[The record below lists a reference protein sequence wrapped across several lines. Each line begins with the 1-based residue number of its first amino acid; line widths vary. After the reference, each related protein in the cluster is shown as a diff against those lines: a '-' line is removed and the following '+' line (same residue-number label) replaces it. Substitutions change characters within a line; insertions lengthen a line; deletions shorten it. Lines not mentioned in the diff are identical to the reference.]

1 MPDQTSVCNT
11 PRSCGAHCHSRI
23 HSYRMALRSPH
34 GLWFS
39 WLVSCT
45 SVASRAH
52 FPLSPTIMC
61 CETHLYSPT
70 MTPIIMSCNHGKNE
84 PHLTGSAPHSVP
96 GICSC
101 YRRAARPFLL
111 LVWVYTGGD
120 LIWDAPLI
128 NFTISI
134 MLLFALY
141 LHSRHSAH
149 IRGYDNCPQENHAP
163 VLVKQAMSSSQS
175 TISTLILS
183 LFNLGTL

>member
-1 MPDQTSVCNT
+1 
-11 PRSCGAHCHSRI
+11 
-23 HSYRMALRSPH
+23 MALRSPH